1 MSLFFPYA
9 STSSPSTSYLTDFVF
24 PHVNSSFSCTS
35 DCPFFTPPAHS
46 FLDST
51 PIPYSDLVVS
61 HSDSIALEPNLHTS
75 HTSLPD
81 SNS

>member
-24 PHVNSSFSCTS
+24 PHVNSSSSCTS